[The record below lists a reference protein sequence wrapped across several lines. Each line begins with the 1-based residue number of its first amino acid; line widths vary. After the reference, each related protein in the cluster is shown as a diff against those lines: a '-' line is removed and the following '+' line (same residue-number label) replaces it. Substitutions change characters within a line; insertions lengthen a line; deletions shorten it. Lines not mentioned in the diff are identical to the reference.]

1 MPEAILTT
9 AEVAAYL
16 RLKERT
22 IYELVRTRRIPC
34 ARIGGKWLFP
44 RALVDAWI
52 LKHTEFGDSGVTAT
66 PPPPIL
72 AGSHDPLLEWAL
84 RRSRS
89 GLATMAHGSLDG
101 IDALRDGTAMVA
113 ALHIVDPDS
122 GDFNVPALAAAMPGQ
137 DIVAI
142 GWAWRQQGLLVAKG
156 NPKRLRKLADLKR
169 RKARIVLRQPQA
181 GSHVLFLHL
190 LAEAG
195 IRLDTLDTPDL
206 PALNETEIAAA
217 VREGRADAGFGVAAS
232 AGQLGI
238 DFVPLF
244 RERFDLAMRRRDFF
258 GPPVQRLLAFARGP
272 ECRRHAE
279 RLGGYDLSRLGE
291 IVFNQ

>member
-1 MPEAILTT
+1 MPPDILTT
-9 AEVAAYL
+9 AELADYL
-16 RLKERT
+16 RLGQRAV
-22 IYELVRTRRIPC
+22 YALVRARKIPC
-34 ARIGGKWLFP
+34 TRVGGKWLFP
-44 RALVDAWI
+44 RALVDSWLAR
-52 LKHTEFGDSGVTAT
+52 HTDLGESGVAPV

-89 GLATMAHGSLDG
+89 GLATMPGGSLDG
-101 IDALRDGTAMVA
+101 LDALRAKSAMVA
-113 ALHIVDPDS
+113 ALHIVDPDT
-122 GDFNVPALAAAMPGQ
+122 GAFNVPALAAALPGQ
-137 DIVAI
+137 EIVAI

-156 NPKRLRKLADLKR
+156 NPKRLRKLSDLRR

-181 GSHVLFLHL
+181 GSHVLLLHL

-195 IRLDTLDTPDL
+195 IRLGELEIAGA

-244 RERFDLAMRRRDFF
+244 RERFDLAMRRRDYFAA
-258 GPPVQRLLAFARGP
+258 PVQTLLEFARGP
-272 ECRRHAE
+272 DFRRHAE

-291 IVFNQ
+291 IVLNQ

>member
-1 MPEAILTT
+1 MPDTLLTT
-9 AEVAAYL
+9 AELAACL
-16 RLKERT
+16 RLKERAV
-22 IYELVRTRRIPC
+22 YELVRTRRIPC
-34 ARIGGKWLFP
+34 TRIGGKWLFP
-44 RALVDAWI
+44 RGLVDQWI
-52 LKHTEFGDSGVTAT
+52 ARHTDLGESGASIA
-66 PPPPIL
+66 PPPIL

-89 GLATMAHGSLDG
+89 GLATMPGGSLDG
-101 IDALRDGTAMVA
+101 LDALRERAAMVA
-113 ALHIVDPDS
+113 ALHIVDPDT
-122 GDFNVPALAAAMPGQ
+122 GTFNVPALVAALPGQ

-181 GSHVLFLHL
+181 GSHVLLMHL

-195 IRLDTLDTPDL
+195 IRLDALDAPG
-206 PALNETEIAAA
+206 PAALNETEIAAA

-244 RERFDLAMRRRDFF
+244 RERFDLAMRRRDYFA
-258 GPPVQRLLAFARGP
+258 PQVQRLLAFARTP
-272 ECRRHAE
+272 EFARHAE
-279 RLGGYDLSRLGE
+279 RLGGYDLSRMGE
-291 IVFNQ
+291 IVLNQ

>member
-22 IYELVRTRRIPC
+22 IYELVRTRCIPC

-44 RALVDAWI
+44 RALLDAWI
-52 LKHTEFGDSGVTAT
+52 RKHTEFGDSGVGA
-66 PPPPIL
+66 PPAPPIL
-72 AGSHDPLLEWAL
+72 AGSHDPLL
-84 RRSRS
+84 
-89 GLATMAHGSLDG
+89 TMAHGSLDG

-113 ALHIVDPDS
+113 ALHVVDPDS

-156 NPKRLRKLADLKR
+156 NPKRLRKLADLRR

-195 IRLDTLDTPDL
+195 IRLDALEAPDP

-258 GPPVQRLLAFARGP
+258 EPPVQRLLAFARGP
-272 ECRRHAE
+272 ECRRHTN

-291 IVFNQ
+291 IVLNQ